1 MTWNNICDCCGM
13 SRRDFLKLSALF
25 STSLGVTLATSGCQS
40 YPTATNSTPTASKVT
55 TSPASTGG
63 SDQPVKIGYL
73 PITDASPLLIA
84 HARKLYEA
92 EGLTVEQPR
101 LFRSWA
107 VSF

>member
-13 SRRDFLKLSALF
+13 SRRDFLKLTSLF
-25 STSLGVTLATSGCQS
+25 STSLGVTLAAGGCQPN
-40 YPTATNSTPTASKVT
+40 PTSSSSTPTSSKVSA
-55 TSPASTGG
+55 SPASASG

-92 EGLTVEQPR
+92 EGLTVE
-101 LFRSWA
+101 
-107 VSF
+107 